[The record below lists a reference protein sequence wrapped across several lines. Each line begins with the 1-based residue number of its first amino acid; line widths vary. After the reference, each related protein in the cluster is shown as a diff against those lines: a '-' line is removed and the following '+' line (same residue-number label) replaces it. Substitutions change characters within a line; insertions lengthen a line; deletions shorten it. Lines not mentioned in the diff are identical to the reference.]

1 MDKKICIDKKIF
13 EELLNLSLKN
23 CLEKGSKD
31 NKLNKE
37 NKELQII
44 QEDFEN
50 EFPNYSPGIVNKNIQ
65 NILENSPI
73 KINKKLSYL
82 VEIVNDRKNNETMMI
97 DWIFPNSGI
106 YYYEH
111 TQGLGEDHIQ
121 NNHIHNN
128 HVHNKHIYNHY
139 ETVDNLK
146 QFILHPNDKLFI
158 FDDRETNNCLVDKN
172 KPLYK
177 FIVSD
182 NSGES
187 NEIVGTC
194 SKKYVCIKN

>member
-1 MDKKICIDKKIF
+1 MNKKICIDKKIF
-13 EELLNLSLKN
+13 EELLNISLKN
-23 CLEKGSKD
+23 CLEKGSED
-31 NKLNKE
+31 NKLNNSRKS
-37 NKELQII
+37 KELQII

-73 KINKKLSYL
+73 KMNKKLSYL

-97 DWIFPNSGI
+97 DWIFPSGGI

-111 TQGLGEDHIQ
+111 VKKHDHLHD
-121 NNHIHNN
+121 HIHNN

-139 ETVDNLK
+139 ETVGNLK
-146 QFILHPNDKLFI
+146 KFILHPNDKLFI
-158 FDDRETNNCLVDKN
+158 FDDRETNNCSADKN
-172 KPLYK
+172 KHLYK

-194 SKKYVCIKN
+194 SKKYICVKH